1 MLNEIFFQIIPKDL
15 EDAVDLMEAEEV
27 FVEIVEVVA
36 IEVECKD
43 ISLQRLRYSWL
54 YLLVQQIPTAE
65 NLSTG
70 WSLQIVE

>member
-43 ISLQRLRYSWL
+43 IIDKTKRL
-54 YLLVQQIPTAE
+54 AE
-65 NLSTG
+65 CL
-70 WSLQIVE
+70 